1 MSGSCGRVDAFGR
14 SDGRAGRAARE
25 GRIFLALAT
34 VCLLLVTRNSWS
46 QISAT
51 QADSGRL
58 ISTLQGSADAHE
70 KARACQQ
77 LAAIGGKEA
86 VPALAALLGD
96 RVLGAYAR
104 SALEAIPDPA
114 AGDALRTALGRL
126 RGAPLAGVITSL
138 GARRDTQSVKPLAAL
153 ARGKDA
159 DAASA
164 AIAALGRIAS
174 PPAVSALGGLLGS
187 EGQAL
192 PAADALMAAAER
204 LRAEGR
210 TGQAL
215 ALLDRVRK
223 AKVPEY
229 VRLGATGRWIVA
241 RKDAGVPALKHLLAS
256 NDPNAVRVAIASA
269 REMPGIRTTEALASA
284 LPVAR
289 AEAQPSIIQALLD
302 RGQVEALPAI
312 EAAASAP
319 SAATRVAALAA
330 LGRMSGPKTVALLIR
345 AAGSAQSEAERDTA
359 IGSLLRTPGPQADAA
374 ILAALPGCAAPAR
387 ARLIG
392 VLGKRA
398 KTPADVLLPLAAD
411 ADAAVSGAAFTAL
424 AQVARPSDAPQIA
437 HLAAG
442 RADPESRDA
451 GLTAALAACLRNP
464 DVGGRTKPL
473 EAAYGEAVDPRA
485 KAAVLIRIGE
495 IGTVSASRF
504 VRSRLGDPDP
514 AIRAAAIEVL
524 AGWHDASPVT
534 GLLAV
539 AQAGSTQAERF
550 AALTGAIRLAGAAA
564 EECARP
570 GEQIIG
576 WLRRA
581 ADLVGDDVAGKRV
594 LLSALSNLKCPEGL
608 AMAER
613 YEHDPAVKDEAEQA
627 ANRLKAAIPAAG
639 QSGEQALVFR
649 PLFDG
654 RSFDGW
660 EGAESGAFRIQDGAI
675 VGGSLKAGLKQNE
688 FLCTNRSYAD
698 FVLRVE
704 CKLLNA
710 NGGIQIRS
718 QRVPGSS
725 EVCGYQADMDA
736 NNPFWGNL
744 YDESRRGTL
753 VEADHALMARIVK
766 QNDWNQYEIRCE
778 GPRIRLSV
786 NGVQT
791 VDYTEKDP
799 EIVLSGIIGLQIH
812 AGSPSEAW
820 YRSIQIAEIR

>member
-1 MSGSCGRVDAFGR
+1 
-14 SDGRAGRAARE
+14 
-25 GRIFLALAT
+25 
-34 VCLLLVTRNSWS
+34 VTRSSWS
-46 QISAT
+46 QGSAAQT
-51 QADSGRL
+51 DPGRL
-58 ISTLQGSADAHE
+58 ISTLQGSADSHE

-77 LAAIGGKEA
+77 LAAVGGKDA
-86 VPALAALLGD
+86 VTALAALLGD
-96 RVLGAYAR
+96 RELGAYAR

-114 AGDALRTALGRL
+114 AGEALRMALGRL
-126 RGAPLAGVITSL
+126 RGAPLDGVITSL
-138 GARRDTQSVKPLAAL
+138 GARRDTQSVRSLAAL
-153 ARGKDA
+153 ARGRDT

-174 PPAVSALGGLLGS
+174 PPAVSTLSRLLGS

-215 ALLDRVRK
+215 ALLDQVRK

-241 RKDAGVPALKHLLAS
+241 RKDAAVPVLRQLLAS
-256 NDPNAVRVAIASA
+256 SDPDAVRVAIASA
-269 REMPGIRTTEALASA
+269 REMPGIRPTEALASA

-289 AEAQPSIIQALLD
+289 VEAQPSLIQALLD

-312 EAAASAP
+312 EAAAAAP
-319 SAATRVAALAA
+319 SPATRVAALAA
-330 LGRMSGPKTVALLIR
+330 LGRMPGPTTVALLIR
-345 AAGSAQSEAERDTA
+345 AATSAQSEAERGTA
-359 IGSLLRTPGPQADAA
+359 IGSLLRTQGPQADAA

-398 KTPADVLLPLAAD
+398 KTPAGVLLPLAAD
-411 ADAAVSGAAFTAL
+411 TDAAVSGAAFTAL
-424 AQVARPSDAPQIA
+424 ARVARPSDVPQIA

-451 GLTAALAACLRNP
+451 GLAAALAGCLRNP
-464 DVGGRTKPL
+464 DVGGRAGPL
-473 EAAYGEAVDPRA
+473 EAAFGGAVDPRA
-485 KAAVLIRIGE
+485 KVAILVRIGE
-495 IGTVSASRF
+495 IGTVSAYRF
-504 VRSRLGDPDP
+504 VRSRLGDTD
-514 AIRAAAIEVL
+514 AVTRVAAIEVL
-524 AGWHDASPVT
+524 AGWHDATPVT
-534 GLLAV
+534 ALLAM
-539 AQAGSTQAERF
+539 AQAGSTQAERS

-570 GEQIIG
+570 GEQIID
-576 WLRRA
+576 WLHRA
-581 ADLVGDDVAGKRV
+581 NDLVGDDVASKRL
-594 LLSALSNLKCPEGL
+594 LLSALSNLKRPEGL
-608 AMAER
+608 AMVER
-613 YEHDPAVKDEAEQA
+613 YEQDPAVKDEAEQA
-627 ANRLKAAIPAAG
+627 ANRLRTAIPAAS

-660 EGAESGAFRIQDGAI
+660 EGAESGAFRIQEGAI
-675 VGGSLKAGLKQNE
+675 VGGSLKAGLEQNE

-704 CKLLNA
+704 CKLLGA

-753 VEADHALMARIVK
+753 IEADHALMARIVRN
-766 QNDWNQYEIRCE
+766 NDWNLYEIRCE
-778 GPRIRLSV
+778 GPRIRLYV

-799 EIVLSGIIGLQIH
+799 EIVLSGMIGLQIH